1 MKRSSRS
8 CIKVQSAPPDG
19 PLSKLQGSINEVNA
33 SSQVPKCVKNALNHL
48 LEEIAKLRNEN
59 DDLRKENSDLRE
71 KLRIAESKL
80 SEQRSDS
87 VEKNSLSDH
96 FGTSDFHESERL
108 RSIVISGVP
117 ELESAFIR
125 DKLHILAHLNV
136 ECFPVAVY
144 RLGKQA
150 HRPRLIKVVLPSQK
164 FQRMAVKRAS
174 LLRFFPEKGIFLRE
188 SLTDAERKRRRDE
201 RTHRCLPPL
210 QTPPTTGFQEN

>member
-1 MKRSSRS
+1 MKHASRL
-8 CIKVQSAPPDG
+8 CIKVQPAPPDG
-19 PLSKLQGSINEVNA
+19 PLSELQGSINEVNA

-48 LEEIAKLRNEN
+48 LEEISKLRNEN
-59 DDLRKENSDLRE
+59 DNLRKENSDLRE

-87 VEKNSLSDH
+87 VEKNSLSEH
-96 FGTSDFHESERL
+96 SSTSDFHESERL

-125 DKLHILAHLNV
+125 DKLQYDFDSVLNILAHLNV

-150 HRPRLIKVVLPSQK
+150 HRQY
-164 FQRMAVKRAS
+164 
-174 LLRFFPEKGIFLRE
+174 LLKLFFLLKNSNVWQL
-188 SLTDAERKRRRDE
+188 SVHLY
-201 RTHRCLPPL
+201 
-210 QTPPTTGFQEN
+210 